1 MMQIH
6 PVSEEQGEL
15 WDELKVEHHWFHVV
29 RSMILRGQL
38 AEMGAVAWAV
48 YCVMK
53 AHTSLNEG
61 CSWPSQDKIATLIG
75 VSVDTVAR
83 ATDRLIEL
91 RVVSKRKKGNR
102 NEYFLLEKVPMTTQ
116 EGEVVA
122 YGNATY
128 VPMQFEKIMN
138 QMKEFAK
145 SGAVHAQ
152 SPMHITLNMPVTI
165 INQGDNSTVTINN
178 VTLEGSHSD
187 ETSKQVWS
195 KIVNKINNIV

>member
-6 PVSEEQGEL
+6 PGVEEQSEL

-29 RSMILRGQL
+29 RSMIVRGQL

-53 AHTSLNEG
+53 AHTSLNDG
-61 CSWPSQDKIATLIG
+61 RAWPSQDKIATLVG
-75 VSVDTVAR
+75 VSVDTVGR
-83 ATDRLIEL
+83 ATDRLIQL
-91 RVVSKRKKGNR
+91 GVVSKRKKGNR

-116 EGEVVA
+116 GGEVVA
-122 YGNATY
+122 HGNATY
-128 VPMQFEKIMN
+128 VPMQFEQIMN

-145 SGAVHAQ
+145 SGAIHAN
-152 SPMHITLNMPVTI
+152 SPMHITLNMPVTV

-178 VTLEGSHSD
+178 VTLEGSVSD
-187 ETSKQVWS
+187 ETSKDMWS
-195 KIVNKINNIV
+195 KVVHKINNIV